1 MDRTQK
7 SKPEKPTNSV
17 YSGSGSLRVRF
28 SGLKCSALVGRKIR
42 GSKNDGVP
50 TDSIILGRPE
60 SAIHH
65 RGGERKPP
73 CPWQHEPRE
82 PAPLSE
88 GSDAAERA
96 SAGRA
101 KAESPAPAPTRPV
114 RSAHI
119 YRYGSRADPR
129 AAATAIY
136 SIYHSIYIFHR
147 AAARARERTPTSAC
161 HSPVTCRRALA
172 RLRRACARSARWRP
186 ASYVSPP
193 GFASQRLVASRPP
206 RPPSMDGRA
215 GPGRR
220 QAALDPCCRARVDG
234 RPGSRHGMQQ
244 QRLRHGMRA
253 VRRPYLR
260 GRYRY
265 TTHKR
270 QYVSCAGML
279 HA

>member
-1 MDRTQK
+1 M
-7 SKPEKPTNSV
+7 
-17 YSGSGSLRVRF
+17 
-28 SGLKCSALVGRKIR
+28 
-42 GSKNDGVP
+42 
-50 TDSIILGRPE
+50 LGRPE

-65 RGGERKPP
+65 RGGERKLAR
-73 CPWQHEPRE
+73 PWQHEPRE

-136 SIYHSIYIFHR
+136 SIYHSIYIFSPR
-147 AAARARERTPTSAC
+147 RGARARERTPASAC
-161 HSPVTCRRALA
+161 HYPVTCRRVLA
-172 RLRRACARSARWRP
+172 SLGTTPTCVCAVGAM
-186 ASYVSPP
+186 
-193 GFASQRLVASRPP
+193 ASRVVCIPP
-206 RPPSMDGRA
+206 RDSRHKGSSRLGRHVPRRWTGGRA
-215 GPGRR
+215 GPGHR
-220 QAALDPCCRARVDG
+220 QAALDPCCRARVEG
-234 RPGSRHGMQQ
+234 RPGSRHVMQQ

-265 TTHKR
+265 IYSQTAVRLLRRHVACL
-270 QYVSCAGML
+270 VSAVEYKATSKCWEVWPKFIVVRL
-279 HA
+279 K

>member
-1 MDRTQK
+1 M
-7 SKPEKPTNSV
+7 
-17 YSGSGSLRVRF
+17 
-28 SGLKCSALVGRKIR
+28 
-42 GSKNDGVP
+42 
-50 TDSIILGRPE
+50 LGRPE

-136 SIYHSIYIFHR
+136 SIYHSIYIFSPR
-147 AAARARERTPTSAC
+147 RGARARERTPASAC
-161 HSPVTCRRALA
+161 HYPVTCRRVLA
-172 RLRRACARSARWRP
+172 SLGTTPTCVCAVGAM
-186 ASYVSPP
+186 ASRVVCIPP
-193 GFASQRLVASRPP
+193 GIRVTKARRVSATTSPV
-206 RPPSMDGRA
+206 DGRA
-215 GPGRR
+215 GGTRPPSGCVGPVLPRSCRR
-220 QAALDPCCRARVDG
+220 AARFA
-234 RPGSRHGMQQ
+234 SRHAAAASAS
-244 QRLRHGMRA
+244 RHACGA
-253 VRRPYLR
+253 
-260 GRYRY
+260 
-265 TTHKR
+265 TAI
-270 QYVSCAGML
+270 S
-279 HA
+279 